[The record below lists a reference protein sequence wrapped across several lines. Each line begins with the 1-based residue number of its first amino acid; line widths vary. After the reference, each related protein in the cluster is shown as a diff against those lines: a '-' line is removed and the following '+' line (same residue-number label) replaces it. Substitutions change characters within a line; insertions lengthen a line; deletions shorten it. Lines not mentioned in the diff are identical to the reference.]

1 MRSIWR
7 TLGRDTASGIGAVL
21 LAVWVIGLSYGAT
34 AISSGFPL
42 WLPVVLSF
50 AVLAGGAEF
59 LFLGIIA
66 GGGSPI
72 AAVLAG
78 LVVNAR
84 HLPYGL
90 SVPEDVVGTGWR
102 RALGVHVM
110 NDESVALAL
119 AESESTRKR
128 IVYWVCGLGVLLAW
142 PGGAVMGALIGSV
155 VPDTTALG
163 LDAVFPAV
171 LLALVVPALR
181 DRTTLGAVCVGV
193 AVAMA
198 TAPFLPAG
206 MPVLVALSGVLWAAF
221 RTRGEKSPLAPS
233 ATAAPGTPAAPAAD
247 SDTSAPNAA
256 AGSGTTDGNPADD
269 GSVSEVVAPKQLSGV
284 AS

>member
-7 TLGRDTASGIGAVL
+7 TLGRDTASGVAAVL

-34 AISSGFPL
+34 AVSSGFPI

-59 LFLGIIA
+59 LFIGIIA

-90 SVPEDVVGTGWR
+90 SVPDDVVGKGWR

-110 NDESVALAL
+110 NDESVAMAL
-119 AESESTRKR
+119 AESDTARKR
-128 IVYWVCGLGVLLAW
+128 VVYWVCGLGVLLAW
-142 PGGAVMGALIGSV
+142 PGGAVLGALIGSV
-155 VPDTTALG
+155 VPDTSALG

-181 DRTTLGAVCVGV
+181 DRTTLGSVCVGV
-193 AVAMA
+193 VVAMLSS
-198 TAPFLPAG
+198 PFLPAG

-221 RTRGEKSPLAPS
+221 RTRGEADGPVGSEDRAPMTDVS
-233 ATAAPGTPAAPAAD
+233 AAAD
-247 SDTSAPNAA
+247 EIGTIEH
-256 AGSGTTDGNPADD
+256 GSWDLTKERA
-269 GSVSEVVAPKQLSGV
+269 QLSG
-284 AS
+284 APR